1 MLNFFNACLKISFP
15 VNNFIRNNIT
25 RILII
30 FGINKIDVS
39 YCLSSNI
46 ITMLQQ
52 QYTDKIVIQMFIYT
66 GTLSHQ

>member
-1 MLNFFNACLKISFP
+1 MGNFFREMSGSNETCNEILS
-15 VNNFIRNNIT
+15 NIIN
-25 RILII
+25 RSLII

-52 QYTDKIVIQMFIYT
+52 QYTEKIVIQMFIYT

>member
-46 ITMLQQ
+46 TTMLQQ
-52 QYTDKIVIQMFIYT
+52 QYTEKIVIQMFIYT